1 MINCKNL
8 QFIIT
13 NLVCREI
20 NIPEINEILSILID
34 TLATNLYDMNNIRAL
49 KKLVYKSKIVSDTVI
64 DKIIDILSKKEENT
78 SLRIKCAKIIVR
90 TIENKFSKKF
100 EQVLKSV
107 AIESADSNE
116 ELKLKKIVFD
126 GLIKIIEKIQLSN
139 QFVNDLNSVLMPR
152 IFTESQP
159 ELKCFIEEDQQ
170 NNNCLEKFYLLT
182 TLNEIYLKR
191 KEIDRNIFTTFNSN
205 VWRKEL
211 LCNQIICQAYDFSE
225 AEEETLDE
233 FQIEVFKENV
243 DLIINKYNN
252 SFEHIA
258 TKLMNKQCKY
268 ELDLNEINQILSL
281 ICSNLNIVRI
291 FDENNS
297 NTFRSSIK
305 LSLLEQKLRESEIL
319 FKEDDKHKLLG
330 LLPYKLN
337 LISKIFSKISK
348 KTNINDL
355 IELLTKLFNCG
366 LSLDI
371 KTTFINNDISEHI
384 KTSIIK
390 LNFRIIDKIIQSKLP
405 DYDKFDNSA
414 AINQVLF
421 KFHIQLVKLA
431 INGWSLDN
439 IKQIVNLIDPNK
451 SIENLLNCIILISEY
466 DLREYECNI
475 NNKSIINILKSE
487 NSKYWLQKINEVAI
501 YKTFEGSFNKNF
513 DQLIRE
519 IFDLNKPESSFSI
532 LRDTKLI
539 NEYNDVINRYER
551 KSELFSNENEIKNWS
566 DSKIKSWAIKVKNEK
581 LSVNKN
587 EKLAVIKR
595 AVELTTNYSPREIQI
610 LSAIILLNTENNKGR
625 LAQINTGEGKTTI
638 VAMLAVFKALENFK
652 VDVITS
658 STELAKPQ
666 AEKLEKFYSTF
677 ELTVSHNGKDDPI
690 KIKERY
696 KSDVV
701 YGAASDFQGDILRD
715 EYSKMGTRSGRKCEI
730 AIVDEVDSMLIDGK
744 NHIVMLSS
752 PMPAMDHLEPLLASI
767 WIQIETVSRCIVD
780 GKDGR
785 PYYKMIDDSLTEEGK
800 MKQNV
805 PVVLSQIE
813 GTKENFVKNCTEKHM
828 RRYFFYI

>member
-1 MINCKNL
+1 MINFKNL

-13 NLVCREI
+13 NLVYREI
-20 NIPEINEILSILID
+20 NIPEINEILNILID
-34 TLATNLYDMNNIRAL
+34 TLAKNLYDMNNILVL
-49 KKLVYKSKIVSDTVI
+49 KTLVYKNKIVSDTVI

-78 SLRIKCAKIIVR
+78 SLRITSAQIIVK

-100 EQVLKSV
+100 EQVLKTV
-107 AIESADSNE
+107 AIESVDSNE
-116 ELKLKKIVFD
+116 KLKLKQIVFD
-126 GLIKIIEKIQLSN
+126 GLIKSIDKIQLSN
-139 QFVNDLNSVLMPR
+139 RFVNDLNSVLMPR
-152 IFTESQP
+152 IFTESIP
-159 ELKCFIEEDQQ
+159 ELKCFLEEDQ
-170 NNNCLEKFYLLT
+170 NNNFLEKFYLLT

-191 KEIDRNIFTTFNSN
+191 KETDRNIFTTFNSN

-211 LCNQIICQAYDFSE
+211 LCNEIICQAYEFSE
-225 AEEETLDE
+225 SEQETLDE
-233 FQIEVFKENV
+233 FQIEAFKENI
-243 DLIINKYNN
+243 DLLINKFNN
-252 SFEHIA
+252 SFENIA
-258 TKLMNKQCKY
+258 TKLMNKQFEY
-268 ELDLNEINQILSL
+268 NLDLNEINQILSL
-281 ICSNLNIVRI
+281 ICSNLNVVRI

-297 NTFRSSIK
+297 DAFRSLIK
-305 LSLLEQKLRESEIL
+305 LSLLEQKLRESEIV
-319 FKEDDKHKLLG
+319 FKEDEKHKLSE
-330 LLPYKLN
+330 LLPYKLD

-355 IELLTKLFNCG
+355 IELLTKLFNCD
-366 LSLDI
+366 LISDI
-371 KTTFINNDISEHI
+371 KISFINNDISEHI
-384 KTSIIK
+384 KTSNIK

-405 DYDKFDNSA
+405 DYDKFDNSV

-421 KFHIQLVKLA
+421 KLHIKLVKLS

-451 SIENLLNCIILISEY
+451 SIENLLNSIILISEY

-487 NSKYWLQKINEVAI
+487 NSKYWLKKINELAI

-513 DQLIRE
+513 DQLIKE

-532 LRDTKLI
+532 LRDKKLI
-539 NEYNDVINRYER
+539 NGYNDVINRYEQ
-551 KSELFSNENEIKNWS
+551 KSELFANENEIKNWS

-587 EKLAVIKR
+587 EKLAIIKR
-595 AVELTTNYSPREIQI
+595 AVELTTSYSPREIQI
-610 LSAIILLNTENNKGR
+610 LSAIILLNTENGKGR

-666 AEKLEKFYSTF
+666 AEKLAKFYSSF
-677 ELTVSHNGKDDPI
+677 ELTVSHNCKDDPI

-730 AIVDEVDSMLIDGK
+730 AIVDEVDSMFIDGK

-752 PMPAMDHLEPLLASI
+752 PMPAMDHLCPLLASI
-767 WIQIETVSRCIVD
+767 WIQIETVSRCILD

-800 MKQNV
+800 IKQNV
-805 PVVLSQIE
+805 PAVLSPID
-813 GTKENFVKNCTEKHM
+813 GTKENFVKNCTEKHL